1 MQHFLIKA
9 DSKINDTPRPDLAA
23 GSATGE
29 VSAAEVFERARVT
42 AKSDPTLKSIW
53 DRLFDDS

>member
-23 GSATGE
+23 GGAARE
-29 VSAAEVFERARVT
+29 ASAAEAFERARVT
-42 AKSDPTLKSIW
+42 ATSDPTLKSIW